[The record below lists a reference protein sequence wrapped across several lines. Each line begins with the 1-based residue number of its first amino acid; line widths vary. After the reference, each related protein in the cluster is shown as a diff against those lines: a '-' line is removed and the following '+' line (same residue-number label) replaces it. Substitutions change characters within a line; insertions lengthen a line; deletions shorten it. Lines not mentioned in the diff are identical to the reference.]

1 MLEGYDADWSVFS
14 KTNDVTY
21 SSVPPGKYM
30 FKVRYKRD
38 INENNEKILMIP
50 IYITTPWYKSPL
62 LYIGLVILLFLL
74 VGTILHFFPS
84 FNPVDVFVGKGHID
98 DSKVDIEETSQ
109 EVMYYGVRF
118 TIHSVEQM
126 DVLEKFVAIVE
137 NNLDNEE
144 LGIPFIASELN
155 LSTRQFYRKFNEM
168 TADISP
174 NEFIKLCR
182 LEKAA
187 DLLKN
192 TSLSIL
198 EIISMIGIN
207 SRSYFYKEFIKKFG
221 CTPKDFRN
229 TPHWVTRQ
237 MIENRNNSVISL
249 ILYLSQKS
257 IVMCSFETL
266 FFYLI
271 DYQ

>member
-1 MLEGYDADWSVFS
+1 M
-14 KTNDVTY
+14 
-21 SSVPPGKYM
+21 
-30 FKVRYKRD
+30 
-38 INENNEKILMIP
+38 
-50 IYITTPWYKSPL
+50 
-62 LYIGLVILLFLL
+62 
-74 VGTILHFFPS
+74 
-84 FNPVDVFVGKGHID
+84 DVFAGKSHAD
-98 DSKVDIEETSQ
+98 NSKAEIEEASQ
-109 EVMYYGVRF
+109 EVIYYGVRF

-126 DVLEKFVAIVE
+126 DVLEKYVSIVE

-144 LGIPFIASELN
+144 LGIPFIASKLN
-155 LSTRQFYRKFNEM
+155 MSTRQFYRKFNEM
-168 TADISP
+168 TTDISP

-229 TPHWVTRQ
+229 TSSAD
-237 MIENRNNSVISL
+237 E
-249 ILYLSQKS
+249 
-257 IVMCSFETL
+257 ETNV
-266 FFYLI
+266 
-271 DYQ
+271 